1 MQMMVNWNGTL
12 MPLQDARI
20 PVFDHAYLYGDGLFE
35 GIRIYNRRI
44 FKLDEHLRR
53 LYDGARHLDIQGLI
67 PYETLRARILE
78 TVEASNAENG
88 YIRVSVSRGTGI
100 GLNPENIDQT
110 PNVMIAVTRL
120 ALYPP
125 EMYESGLRVVT
136 VSTRVMPAD
145 SLDPRIKSI
154 GRYVANIQAKMEAN
168 RQGAGEGLMLN
179 QQGYVAEATGDNLFI
194 VRDGVLRTPHPNS
207 GILNGITRQTVIAL
221 AKEMGIPV
229 VEDWLT
235 LHDVYTAD
243 EAFLTGT
250 AAEIIPMVMLDGRT
264 IGDGKPGAIT
274 RQIIREFHQYTR
286 EVGIPV
292 AQSISP

>member
-35 GIRIYNRRI
+35 GIRIYNYRI

-67 PYETLRARILE
+67 PYETMRARILE
-78 TVEASNAENG
+78 TVEASKAENG

-136 VSTRVMPAD
+136 VSTRVIPPD

-221 AKEMGIPV
+221 ATERGIPV

-250 AAEIIPMVMLDGRT
+250 AAEIIPMVVLDGRP
-264 IGDGKPGAIT
+264 IGDGKPGPIT
-274 RQIIREFHQYTR
+274 RQIIREFHQYAR
-286 EVGIPV
+286 EVGVLV
-292 AQSISP
+292 AQPSSS

>member
-1 MQMMVNWNGTL
+1 MLQMMVNWNGTIK
-12 MPLQDARI
+12 PLSEACI

-53 LYDGARHLDIQGLI
+53 LYDGVRHLDIRELI
-67 PYETLRARILE
+67 PYEELRERILE
-78 TVEASNAENG
+78 TVEAADPENA

-100 GLNPENIDQT
+100 GLNPENIDET

-125 EMYESGLRVVT
+125 EMYEIGLRVVT
-136 VSTRVMPAD
+136 VSLRVIPAD

-154 GRYVANIQAKMEAN
+154 GRYVANIQAKIEAN

-194 VRDGVLRTPHPNS
+194 VRDGVLYTPHRNC
-207 GILNGITRQTVIAL
+207 GILNGITRQTVMAL

-250 AAEIIPMVMLDGRT
+250 AAEIIPMVMLDGRP
-264 IGDGKPGAIT
+264 IGNGRPGELT
-274 RQIIREFHQYTR
+274 RRIIQEFYQYTR
-286 EVGIPV
+286 EVGILV
-292 AQSISP
+292 RA

>member
-1 MQMMVNWNGTL
+1 MKQMVNWNGHITSL
-12 MPLQDARI
+12 EEACL

-35 GIRIYNRRI
+35 GIRIYNRNI
-44 FKLDEHLRR
+44 FKLDPHLER
-53 LYDGARHLDIQGLI
+53 LYDGIRHLDIRGMIAYTNLK
-67 PYETLRARILE
+67 ERILE
-78 TVEASNAENG
+78 TAEASGAENA

-110 PNVMIAVTRL
+110 PNVMIAITRL

-125 EMYESGLRVVT
+125 EMYETGLRVVT
-136 VSTRVMPAD
+136 VSLRVMPSD

-154 GRYVANIQAKMEAN
+154 GRYVANIQAKTEAN
-168 RQGAGEGLMLN
+168 RRGAGEGLMLN

-194 VRDGVLRTPHPNS
+194 VKDGVLRTPHPS
-207 GILNGITRQTVIAL
+207 CGILKGITRATVIEI
-221 AKEMGIPV
+221 AKDLGVPV

-250 AAEIIPMVMLDGRT
+250 AAEIIPMTELDHRP
-264 IGDGKPGAIT
+264 IGDGKPGVIT
-274 RQIIREFHQYTR
+274 EQIIAEFRQRVREIGVR
-286 EVGIPV
+286 IGASVR
-292 AQSISP
+292 

>member
-1 MQMMVNWNGTL
+1 MQMMVNWNGTIK
-12 MPLQDARI
+12 PLSEACI

-44 FKLDEHLRR
+44 FKLDEHLKR
-53 LYDGARHLDIQGLI
+53 LYDGARHLDIRGLI
-67 PYETLRARILE
+67 PYEELRERVLE
-78 TVEASNAENG
+78 TVEAADPENA

-100 GLNPENIDQT
+100 GLNPENIDET

-125 EMYESGLRVVT
+125 EMYEIGLRVVT
-136 VSTRVMPAD
+136 VSLRVMPAD
-145 SLDPRIKSI
+145 ALDPRIKSI
-154 GRYVANIQAKMEAN
+154 GRYVANIQAKIEAN

-194 VRDGVLRTPHPNS
+194 VRDGVLYTPHRNC
-207 GILNGITRQTVIAL
+207 GILNGITRQTVMAL

-229 VEDWLT
+229 IEDWLT
-235 LHDVYTAD
+235 LHEVYTAD

-250 AAEIIPMVMLDGRT
+250 AAEIIPMVMLDGRP
-264 IGDGKPGAIT
+264 IGNGRPGELT
-274 RQIIREFHQYTR
+274 RRIIQEFYQYTR
-286 EVGIPV
+286 EAGVLV
-292 AQSISP
+292 RA